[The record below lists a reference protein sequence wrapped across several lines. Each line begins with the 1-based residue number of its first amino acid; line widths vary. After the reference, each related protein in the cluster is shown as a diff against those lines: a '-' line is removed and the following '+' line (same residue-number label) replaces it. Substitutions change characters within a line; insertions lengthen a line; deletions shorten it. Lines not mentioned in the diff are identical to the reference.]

1 MKFILAAD
9 ESSHCDRRE
18 RHFLVSLYGEEAQKE
33 DPQVFNTLG
42 RCCAS
47 PIQIAGGVT
56 DHEIC
61 LAVP

>member
-9 ESSHCDRRE
+9 ESSHCDRCE
-18 RHFLVSLYGEEAQKE
+18 RHFLVSLYGEEAKKE

-47 PIQIAGGVT
+47 LIQITGGVT
-56 DHEIC
+56 EPEIC
-61 LAVP
+61 LTVP